1 MKQNGKS
8 ASKMNP
14 KGVSNPTKPV
24 ARRQRS
30 VGLYPDKNLAKLLDK
45 CRKNS
50 KRMGY

>member
-30 VGLYPDKNLAKLLDK
+30 VGLYPDKNLAKFLDK